1 VRRPPATEANE
12 SRPSEVQDVNK
23 RSESRVPVRGGL
35 AAVLATMSPGR
46 AIAGRCPISWK
57 LWVKHQIPVSADQ
70 SALLAVKEGTKGVSS
85 APFEHLLYVLLVRD
99 LPLGNR
105 FSAGLNNGLS
115 VQAASMPVPV
125 NFEIFRK
132 IQRSLLYLLAVF
144 VVSVVGY
151 LTFGWS
157 LIDSVYMVVITM
169 FGVGFGEVHPLI
181 TVWQKIFTMLVIIGG
196 TSAVVFVIG
205 EIIRFIAEGEVLKA
219 IAELKKSRQVE
230 GVSQHAIICGY
241 GRIGQILAHDLAAY
255 GFPFVVVDK
264 DDERLAIAEAAGY
277 LFVKGSATEEETLI
291 QAGAERAHALAT
303 VLPQDTLNVFI
314 TLTARN
320 LNRNLR
326 IIARGEQPSTEKK
339 LLQAGANEVVL
350 PAAIGGSRIAHIIT
364 RPATMNF
371 LGDSRGIL
379 GEELSRLGVEID
391 ELRLHQHT
399 PLVGKTVQELQ
410 DLGKGNLLVLAIQRA
425 DGSVLRGGFLEEQL
439 RDGDAVIIV
448 GRKHALPSFLR
459 AETDREELL

>member
-1 VRRPPATEANE
+1 
-12 SRPSEVQDVNK
+12 
-23 RSESRVPVRGGL
+23 
-35 AAVLATMSPGR
+35 
-46 AIAGRCPISWK
+46 
-57 LWVKHQIPVSADQ
+57 
-70 SALLAVKEGTKGVSS
+70 
-85 APFEHLLYVLLVRD
+85 
-99 LPLGNR
+99 
-105 FSAGLNNGLS
+105 
-115 VQAASMPVPV
+115 MPVPL
-125 NFEIFRK
+125 NFAIFRK
-132 IQRSLLYLLAVF
+132 LQRSLLYLLAVF
-144 VVSVVGY
+144 LVSVVGF

-181 TVWQKIFTMLVIIGG
+181 NVWEKIFTMLVIVGG

-205 EIIRFIAEGEVLKA
+205 EVIRFITEGEILKV
-219 IAELKKSRQVE
+219 IGELKKSRQVE

-255 GFPFVVVDK
+255 GFPFVVVDLE
-264 DDERLAIAEAAGY
+264 DERLAMAEAAGY

-291 QAGAERAHALAT
+291 RAGAERAQVLAT

-364 RPATMNF
+364 RPTTMNF
-371 LGDSRGIL
+371 LGDARGMV
-379 GEELSRLGVEID
+379 GEELKRLGVEII

-399 PLVGKTVQELQ
+399 FLVGKKVQELQ
-410 DLGKGNLLVLAIQRA
+410 NLAEGNLLVLAIQRA
-425 DGSVLRGGFLEEQL
+425 DGSVLKSGFLEESL
-439 RDGDAVIIV
+439 REGDAVIIL
-448 GRKHALPSFLR
+448 GRMQVLPPLLR
-459 AETDREELL
+459 AEVEREELL

>member
-1 VRRPPATEANE
+1 
-12 SRPSEVQDVNK
+12 
-23 RSESRVPVRGGL
+23 
-35 AAVLATMSPGR
+35 
-46 AIAGRCPISWK
+46 
-57 LWVKHQIPVSADQ
+57 
-70 SALLAVKEGTKGVSS
+70 
-85 APFEHLLYVLLVRD
+85 
-99 LPLGNR
+99 
-105 FSAGLNNGLS
+105 
-115 VQAASMPVPV
+115 MPVPV

-410 DLGKGNLLVLAIQRA
+410 DLGRGNLLVLAIQRA

>member
-1 VRRPPATEANE
+1 
-12 SRPSEVQDVNK
+12 
-23 RSESRVPVRGGL
+23 
-35 AAVLATMSPGR
+35 
-46 AIAGRCPISWK
+46 
-57 LWVKHQIPVSADQ
+57 
-70 SALLAVKEGTKGVSS
+70 
-85 APFEHLLYVLLVRD
+85 
-99 LPLGNR
+99 
-105 FSAGLNNGLS
+105 
-115 VQAASMPVPV
+115 MPVPL
-125 NFEIFRK
+125 NFAIFRK
-132 IQRSLLYLLAVF
+132 LQRSLLYLLAVF
-144 VVSVVGY
+144 LVSVVGF

-181 TVWQKIFTMLVIIGG
+181 NVWEKIFTMLVIVGG

-205 EIIRFIAEGEVLKA
+205 EVIRFITEGEILKV
-219 IAELKKSRQVE
+219 IGELKKSRQVE

-255 GFPFVVVDK
+255 GFPFVVVDME
-264 DDERLAIAEAAGY
+264 DERLAMAEAAGY

-291 QAGAERAHALAT
+291 RAGAERAQVLAT

-364 RPATMNF
+364 RPTTMNF
-371 LGDSRGIL
+371 LGDARGMV
-379 GEELSRLGVEID
+379 GEELKRLGVEII

-399 PLVGKTVQELQ
+399 FLVGKKVQELQ
-410 DLGKGNLLVLAIQRA
+410 SLAEGNLLVLAIQRA
-425 DGSVLRGGFLEEQL
+425 DGNVLKSGFLEESL
-439 RDGDAVIIV
+439 REGDAVIIL
-448 GRKHALPSFLR
+448 GRMNVLPPLLR
-459 AETDREELL
+459 AEVEREELL